1 MTDKNQAIIDY
12 LTNCPYVENNPLFFN
27 FGNAKD
33 SDIQIVA
40 QSNDVSLNKTY
51 VDGSV
56 LKRFTFN
63 LLIYKSVSYNPL
75 VTAEGYL
82 NENIEEVK
90 EVQNIIDWITT
101 QNRLENFPDFGSD
114 CTIESI
120 EALTNN
126 PSMNGVNSSVMPPL
140 ATYNISINVTY
151 CDFENTVWNRE

>member
-12 LTNCPYVENNPLFFN
+12 LNSCPYVTDNPLFFN

-33 SDIQIVA
+33 SDVQIVV

-51 VDGSV
+51 IDGSI

-75 VTAEGYL
+75 VMVDGYP
-82 NENIEEVK
+82 NENVEEIR
-90 EVQNIIDWITT
+90 EVQNIIDWITE
-101 QNRLENFPDFGSD
+101 QNKLENFPDFGSD

-126 PSMNGVNSSVMPPL
+126 PVMNGVNSSVMPPL
-140 ATYNISINVTY
+140 ATYSISIRITY
-151 CDFENTVWNRE
+151 YDEDIIWNKE

>member
-12 LTNCPYVENNPLFFN
+12 LTTCPYVENNPLFFN

-51 VDGSV
+51 VDGSI

-75 VTAEGYL
+75 VTTEGYP
-82 NENIEEVK
+82 NENLEEVK

-101 QNRLENFPDFGSD
+101 QNRLENFPDFGDD

-151 CDFENTVWNRE
+151 CDFENTVWNKE